1 MSYYFDAFRIDHILG
16 FFRIWS
22 IPLESVEGI
31 MGHFEPAIAVHINEF
46 RERNIWF
53 DYNRF
58 CLPYIT
64 EELLSE
70 KFGDQLGY
78 VLENFLNYD
87 GFNRFR
93 FKPEFSTQRLIEN
106 YFSWQEDTQHNQWL
120 KKNCFHLLQMLFF
133 SKCPVHKANNF
144 IFASAWKAPFLSST
158 SMEAHSIN

>member
-1 MSYYFDAFRIDHILG
+1 MEYSARVGRRDHG
-16 FFRIWS
+16 S
-22 IPLESVEGI
+22 
-31 MGHFEPAIAVHINEF
+31 FEPAIAVHINEF

-144 IFASAWKAPFLSST
+144 IFASAWKAPFFPAPRWRHTAST
-158 SMEAHSIN
+158 KRALYRLLLPSPG